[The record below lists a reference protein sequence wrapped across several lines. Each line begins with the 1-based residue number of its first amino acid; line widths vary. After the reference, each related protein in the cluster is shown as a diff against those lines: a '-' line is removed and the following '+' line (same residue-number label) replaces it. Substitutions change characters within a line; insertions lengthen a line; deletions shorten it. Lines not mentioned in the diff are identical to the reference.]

1 MWISRKKWNEMQNKI
16 ADLEEQVQSQQKI
29 LIKHM
34 DDHERENK
42 ELINILQGVKNEIY
56 KGMQQTL

>member
-29 LIKHM
+29 MKSHMNEHEKSVEELKEIVLDIKNHIG
-34 DDHERENK
+34 R
-42 ELINILQGVKNEIY
+42 
-56 KGMQQTL
+56 QQVL